1 MTFITQ
7 ADAADLFWSEIGV
20 AEKFKPQH
28 EKFLKFLGTHDSVT
42 YEDAIKE
49 IDGLIGTLTPNDSQP
64 RRFVKSQP
72 GAR

>member
-1 MTFITQ
+1 MTFITS

-28 EKFLKFLGTHDSVT
+28 EKFQKFLESHDSVT
-42 YEDAIKE
+42 YEDAIQQ
-49 IDGLIGTLTPNDSQP
+49 IDSLIAELTPNDNQP
-64 RRFVKSQP
+64 RRVVKTQP